1 MSEIGID
8 GILRSAWKTFHL
20 DAIRGV
26 VRQTIVDLE
35 GLVPG
40 QVLGRGPSGFERQEE
55 MGSVRAALDSCCDEL
70 REGCG
75 LATSPGR
82 SIQVQSERATD
93 ADWSASFAYALQA
106 YRSAA
111 CTGLDVA
118 FAALPLP
125 PGRPAPSVE
134 TP

>member
-8 GILRSAWKTFHL
+8 GILQSAWKTFHL

-35 GLVPG
+35 ELVPG
-40 QVLGRGPSGFERQEE
+40 QVLARGPLGFERQEE
-55 MGSVRAALDSCCDEL
+55 MGSVRAAFDSCCDEL

-75 LATSPGR
+75 LATSTGH
-82 SIQVQSERATD
+82 SIQGQSEGATD

-111 CTGLDVA
+111 CTGLDA
-118 FAALPLP
+118 SFAALPLP
-125 PGRPAPSVE
+125 PERPAPAVE
-134 TP
+134 TL

>member
-1 MSEIGID
+1 MSQIGID

-26 VRQTIVDLE
+26 VRQTIVDL
-35 GLVPG
+35 
-40 QVLGRGPSGFERQEE
+40 
-55 MGSVRAALDSCCDEL
+55 
-70 REGCG
+70 EGCG

-111 CTGLDVA
+111 CTGLDA
-118 FAALPLP
+118 SFAALPLP
-125 PGRPAPSVE
+125 PGRPAPAVE